1 MKKHLISLL
10 RDLGIE
16 PTFLAISI
24 SILLIIAITS
34 IVMHLIL
41 HKVILKSINKIDK
54 KKRNFITSSL
64 LEENLFQRLALL
76 FQGLIVNW
84 QTTIWIE
91 KGYIYETLTVIS
103 LVWIYVFG
111 LLAIYSLIDRIFKT
125 LHRKTNTPF
134 FAMQSV
140 IQSIKLIFGI
150 ICFIYVISILMDKS
164 PVAILSG
171 LGAMSAV
178 LMLVFKD
185 TILGFT
191 AGLQLSTNKMVE
203 IGDWIEM
210 SKYGADGDVIDIG
223 LNVVKVRNFDKTI
236 TTIPTYA
243 LVSDSFKNYR
253 GMRESGGRRIKR
265 AIKIDIH
272 SIKFLSEEDIKR
284 LEKANLL
291 APYLQEKKNEIKNY
305 NESNKFDLSVAMNG
319 RRLTNIGTL
328 RAYILTYLKN
338 HPNIN
343 KDMTIMVRQLAPDE
357 YGIPLEIY
365 CFTSTTVWADYEN
378 IQSDIF
384 DHIYSVLQEFD
395 IKPYQYG

>member
-1 MKKHLISLL
+1 MKKHLIEYL

-16 PTFLAISI
+16 PTFVAMSI

-34 IVMHLIL
+34 IVTHILL
-41 HKVILKSINKIDK
+41 HKIILKSIIKIDN
-54 KKRNFITSSL
+54 KKRNFFTSTL
-64 LEENLFQRLALL
+64 LESNLFQRLALV
-76 FQGLIVNW
+76 FQGLVVYW

-91 KGYIYETLTVIS
+91 KGYIYETLLTIS
-103 LVWIYVFG
+103 LVWISIFG
-111 LLAIYSLIDRIFKT
+111 LLSVYSLIDRTFKNLYIAT
-125 LHRKTNTPF
+125 QTPF

-150 ICFIYVISILMDKS
+150 ICFIYIISILMDKS

-191 AGLQLSTNKMVE
+191 AGLQLSTNKMVQ

-210 SKYGADGDVIDIG
+210 PKYGADGDVFDIG

-272 SIKFLSEEDIKR
+272 SINFLNEQDMQR

-291 APYLQEKKNEIKNY
+291 APYLQDKKNEIKNY

-365 CFTSTTVWADYEN
+365 CFTSTTVWSDYEN

-384 DHIYSVLQEFD
+384 DHIYSVLGEFD

>member
-1 MKKHLISLL
+1 MKKNLIQFLK
-10 RDLGIE
+10 DIGIE
-16 PTFLAISI
+16 PTFLTMSI
-24 SILLIIAITS
+24 SILLIITITAIIIH
-34 IVMHLIL
+34 IVL
-41 HKVILKSINKIDK
+41 HKIILKSIEKIDK
-54 KKRNFITSSL
+54 KNRNFLTSSL
-64 LEENLFQRLALL
+64 LESNLFQRLALV
-76 FQGLIVNW
+76 FQGLVVYW

-91 KGYIYETLTVIS
+91 EGYIYETLLTIS
-103 LVWIYVFG
+103 LIWISIFG
-111 LLAIYSLIDRIFKT
+111 LLAIYSLIDKIFRTLYIKT
-125 LHRKTNTPF
+125 QTPF
-134 FAMQSV
+134 FAMQTV

-191 AGLQLSTNKMVE
+191 AGLQLSTNKMVQV
-203 IGDWIEM
+203 GDWIEM
-210 SKYGADGDVIDIG
+210 PKYGADGDIIDIG

-243 LVSDSFKNYR
+243 LVSDSFKNWQ
-253 GMRESGGRRIKR
+253 GMREAGGRRIKR
-265 AIKIDIH
+265 AIKIDIN
-272 SIKFLSEEDIKR
+272 SIKFLNDDDIKR

-291 APYLQEKKNEIKNY
+291 APYLKKKRDEIEEY
-305 NESNKFDLSVAMNG
+305 NEKNHFDLSVSVNG

-328 RAYILTYLKN
+328 RAYIETYLKN

-343 KDMTIMVRQLAPDE
+343 KNMTIMVRQLAPSE

-365 CFTSTTVWADYEN
+365 CFTATTVWIDYEN

-384 DHIYSVLQEFD
+384 DHIYSVLGDFG
-395 IKPYQYG
+395 IKSYQYN

>member
-1 MKKHLISLL
+1 MKKNLIEFL
-10 RDLGIE
+10 RDIGIE
-16 PTFLAISI
+16 PTFLAVSI
-24 SILLIIAITS
+24 SILTIIAVTFI
-34 IVMHLIL
+34 IIHLIL
-41 HKVILKSINKIDK
+41 HKIILKSIKKFDK
-54 KKRNFITSSL
+54 KKRNILTSSL

-76 FQGLIVNW
+76 LQGIIVNW
-84 QTTIWIE
+84 QTTIWVE
-91 KGYIYETLTVIS
+91 KGYIYETLMIIS
-103 LVWIYVFG
+103 MVWIYIFG
-111 LLAIYSLIDRIFKT
+111 LLAVYSIVDKIFKT
-125 LHRKTNTPF
+125 LYRKTDTPF

-140 IQSIKLIFGI
+140 IQSIKLVFGI

-171 LGAMSAV
+171 FGAMSAI

-191 AGLQLSTNKMVE
+191 AGLQLSTNKMVQ

-265 AIKIDIH
+265 AIKIDIK
-272 SIKFLSEEDIKR
+272 SIKFLMDEDIQR
-284 LEKANLL
+284 LKKANLL
-291 APYLQEKKNEIKNY
+291 APYLEKKQNEIKTY
-305 NESNKFDLSVAMNG
+305 NEKNKFDLSVAMNG
-319 RRLTNIGTL
+319 RRITNIGTL
-328 RAYILTYLKN
+328 RAYILTYLRN

-343 KDMTIMVRQLAPDE
+343 KEMTIIARQLAPDE
-357 YGIPLEIY
+357 FGIPLEIY
-365 CFTSTTVWADYEN
+365 CFTSTTVWSEYED

-384 DHIYSVLQEFD
+384 DHIFSVLGEFE